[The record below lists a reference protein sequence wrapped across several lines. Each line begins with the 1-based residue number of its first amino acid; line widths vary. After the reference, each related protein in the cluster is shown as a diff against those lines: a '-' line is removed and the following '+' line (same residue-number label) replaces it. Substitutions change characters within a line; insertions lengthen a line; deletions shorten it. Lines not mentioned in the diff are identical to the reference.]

1 MYFVTQLLDPKM
13 QLSRAA
19 FLFENVVQEELS
31 TSYLFVKDIHTIY
44 LSDLGSYS
52 IFFSESHS
60 AFFIGRK
67 RTNIYNFHFLS

>member
-52 IFFSESHS
+52 IFFFWKPFS
-60 AFFIGRK
+60 
-67 RTNIYNFHFLS
+67 FLYWQKED